1 MQTPVIQA
9 VRVDLS
15 AQQARALVELLQRIG
30 WRQCQALADDE
41 PHAQRMFDA
50 AHLVCSAMAKPGHRD

>member
-1 MQTPVIQA
+1 MPTPDPQA

-15 AQQARALVELLQRIG
+15 AQQARALVQLLQRLS

-41 PHAQRMFDA
+41 PHAERMFDA
-50 AHLVCSAMAKPGHRD
+50 AHLVCSAMAQAGQRG